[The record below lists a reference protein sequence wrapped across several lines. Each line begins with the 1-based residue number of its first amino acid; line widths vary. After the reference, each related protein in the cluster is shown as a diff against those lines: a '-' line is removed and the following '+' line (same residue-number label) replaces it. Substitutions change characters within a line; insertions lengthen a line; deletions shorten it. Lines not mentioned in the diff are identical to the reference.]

1 MTIFFVKY
9 QSVTKK
15 LVYLSIYS
23 KIAYFLFSLLYKKAI
38 FSMKII
44 SILLLLL
51 ISSAF
56 VPHLHAQEVD
66 STADATP
73 AVSIDESYDYLT
85 ATEETPKVKKPKFS
99 FIDWFKKT
107 FMKKNKKKTKAEEDA
122 TKSEFAEKDMEELNY
137 LFIQA
142 SIVGD
147 TEKLIELIMYGVN
160 INTTNYQGRTAL
172 IEVARLGDAKTAEW
186 LIDRGANLNHKDM
199 YDGNALLY
207 ASQRGKR
214 DIVNLLIQRGA
225 RRDLN

>member
-1 MTIFFVKY
+1 MGSGQWQGGKGSRYRPINKEQYDKNYEEIFGK
-9 QSVTKK
+9 
-15 LVYLSIYS
+15 
-23 KIAYFLFSLLYKKAI
+23 
-38 FSMKII
+38 
-44 SILLLLL
+44 
-51 ISSAF
+51 
-56 VPHLHAQEVD
+56 
-66 STADATP
+66 
-73 AVSIDESYDYLT
+73 
-85 ATEETPKVKKPKFS
+85 
-99 FIDWFKKT
+99 
-107 FMKKNKKKTKAEEDA
+107 KKNKKKTKAEEDA

-186 LIDRGANLNHKDM
+186 LIDKGANLNHKDM

>member
-1 MTIFFVKY
+1 
-9 QSVTKK
+9 
-15 LVYLSIYS
+15 
-23 KIAYFLFSLLYKKAI
+23 
-38 FSMKII
+38 MKII

-73 AVSIDESYDYLT
+73 AVTIDESFDYLE
-85 ATEETPKVKKPKFS
+85 ATEETPKAKKPKFS
-99 FIDWFKKT
+99 IIQWFKKT
-107 FMKKNKKKTKAEEDA
+107 FMSKNKKKTSKEEEA
-122 TKSEFAEKDMEELNY
+122 AKSEFAEKDMEELNY
-137 LFIQA
+137 LFVQA
-142 SIVGD
+142 AIVGD
-147 TEKLIELIMYGVN
+147 IDKLVELIMYGVN

-172 IEVARLGDAKTAEW
+172 IEVARLGDMKTAEW

-207 ASQRGKR
+207 ATQRGKR

-225 RRDLN
+225 RREMN